1 MLSAW
6 VIALA
11 LLMKLL
17 VPAGFMPVVS
27 GGGITIEI
35 CAGTVPARTSIEPGM
50 AAKMAAAMPGMTHH
64 QDQSDHQD
72 GSEHQGREMPC
83 AFAGLTAP
91 ALAATDLPLLAAAIA
106 FVVAT
111 GYRTTVPSVV
121 RAAAFL
127 RPPLRGPPPRA

>member
-27 GGGITIEI
+27 EGGITIEI
-35 CAGTVPARTSIEPGM
+35 CAGTVPARTSMEPGM
-50 AAKMAAAMPGMTHH
+50 AAGMAATMPGMHH

-72 GSEHQGREMPC
+72 GSDHQGREMPC

-91 ALAATDLPLLAAAIA
+91 AHASAPG
-106 FVVAT
+106 VVA
-111 GYRTTVPSVV
+111 
-121 RAAAFL
+121 
-127 RPPLRGPPPRA
+127 

>member
-27 GGGITIEI
+27 AGAITIQI
-35 CAGTVPARTSIEPGM
+35 CGGTVSAPMPM
-50 AAKMAAAMPGMTHH
+50 AATAVGAMPGMMHH
-64 QDQSDHQD
+64 QDKSD
-72 GSEHQGREMPC
+72 HQGREMPC

-91 ALAATDLPLLAAAIA
+91 ALAATDALLLAAAIA

-111 GYRTTVPSVV
+111 GFRRSIPTLV

-127 RPPLRGPPPRA
+127 RPPLRGAPARA